1 MYLVL
6 RGYFNLSKTSTKYK
20 KTSKVIHVITASLLD
35 YTDPENE
42 LDEDLEIEAGIVRT
56 TKEDTGVP
64 APHTPVLTD
73 EEYKTQGT
81 KHLKCQ
87 Q

>member
-1 MYLVL
+1 M
-6 RGYFNLSKTSTKYK
+6 
-20 KTSKVIHVITASLLD
+20 D

-56 TKEDTGVP
+56 AKEDTGVP

-73 EEYKTQGT
+73 EEYKTQGK

>member
-1 MYLVL
+1 M
-6 RGYFNLSKTSTKYK
+6 
-20 KTSKVIHVITASLLD
+20 D

-42 LDEDLEIEAGIVRT
+42 LHEDLEIEAGIVRT